1 MALTIY
7 NKRINRHFSC
17 QMFLSTR
24 HSTNAANP
32 SIYGTMTIEN
42 TIDYPSMIDSAMR
55 GVVRDALRHIQR
67 EGLPGEHHFFI
78 SFQTYFPGVQMSPQL
93 RARYPEEITNV
104 VQHQFWDLKITEEYF
119 SIMLS
124 FNNIPE
130 KLVVPFDALTAF
142 ADPSIKFGL
151 QFHGKQANATKQSST
166 TAEAPVACPATGKTG
181 HEKPPSA
188 AFEEDAPS
196 ETNDPAND
204 EKVIS
209 LEAFRG
215 KR

>member
-1 MALTIY
+1 
-7 NKRINRHFSC
+7 
-17 QMFLSTR
+17 
-24 HSTNAANP
+24 
-32 SIYGTMTIEN
+32 
-42 TIDYPSMIDSAMR
+42 MIDSAMR
-55 GVVRDALRHIQR
+55 GVVRDALLHIQR

-78 SFQTYFPGVQMSPQL
+78 SFQTTYPGVQMSPQL
-93 RARYPEEITNV
+93 RARYPEEITIV
-104 VQHQFWDLKITEEYF
+104 VQHQFWDLKITDELF

-151 QFHGKQANATKQSST
+151 QFHGKQHASMAKPAAAT
-166 TAEAPVACPATGKTG
+166 EAPVSCPATGKTG
-181 HEKPPSA
+181 NEKPA
-188 AFEEDAPS
+188 AAGFEEEAPS
-196 ETNDPAND
+196 EASSAAND

>member
-1 MALTIY
+1 MQ
-7 NKRINRHFSC
+7 H
-17 QMFLSTR
+17 
-24 HSTNAANP
+24 
-32 SIYGTMTIEN
+32 E
-42 TIDYPSMIDSAMR
+42 TIDYPGMIDTAMR
-55 GVVRDALRHIQR
+55 HVVRDALHHVDKF
-67 EGLPGEHHFFI
+67 GLPGEHHFFI
-78 SFQTYFPGVQMSPQL
+78 SFQTNYPGVSISPQL
-93 RARYPEEITNV
+93 KARYPEEITIV
-104 VQHQFWDLKITEEYF
+104 VQHQYWDLKITDSQF

-151 QFHGKQANATKQSST
+151 QFHGKKPALAAGEK
-166 TAEAPVACPATGKTG
+166 EDPVACPATGRTG
-181 HEKPPSA
+181 NEKPSMA

-196 ETNDPAND
+196 EDNPAAND

-209 LEAFRG
+209 LESFR

>member
-1 MALTIY
+1 MTKQAAVFS
-7 NKRINRHFSC
+7 NRKCS
-17 QMFLSTR
+17 
-24 HSTNAANP
+24 
-32 SIYGTMTIEN
+32 MTD
-42 TIDYPSMIDSAMR
+42 TIDYPGLIDSAMR
-55 GVVRDALRHIQR
+55 NVVREALIHVDKF
-67 EGLPGEHHFFI
+67 GLPGEHHFFI
-78 SFQTYFPGVQMSPQL
+78 SFQTNYPGVSISPQL
-93 RARYPEEITNV
+93 KSRYPEEITIV
-104 VQHQFWDLKITEEYF
+104 VQHQFWDLKITDKQF

-151 QFHGKQANATKQSST
+151 QFHGKQVTSSGSVD
-166 TAEAPVACPATGKTG
+166 EPVSCPATGKNG
-181 HEKPPSA
+181 NEKPPMA

-196 ETNDPAND
+196 ETSDAAND

-209 LEAFRG
+209 LEAFR

>member
-1 MALTIY
+1 
-7 NKRINRHFSC
+7 
-17 QMFLSTR
+17 
-24 HSTNAANP
+24 
-32 SIYGTMTIEN
+32 MTQE
-42 TIDYPSMIDSAMR
+42 TIDYPGMIDTAMR
-55 GVVRDALRHIQR
+55 GVVREALIHVDKF
-67 EGLPGEHHFFI
+67 GLPNEHHFFI
-78 SFQTYFPGVQMSPQL
+78 SFQTNYPGVSISPQL
-93 RARYPEEITNV
+93 KSRYPEEITIV
-104 VQHQFWDLKITEEYF
+104 VQHQFWDLKITEKQF

-151 QFHGKQANATKQSST
+151 QFHGKRVASASNSSHSGHGD
-166 TAEAPVACPATGKTG
+166 AEEPVSCPATGRIP
-181 HEKPPSA
+181 HEKPSMA

-196 ETNDPAND
+196 EDTKAAND

-209 LEAFRG
+209 LESFR